1 MDGDGQSGKLARPV
15 GSTVM
20 DQQVSSRISRVYRWR
35 GLVRGS
41 SPTQVMK
48 REAGG
53 SRLDGRTEREA
64 GRDGR
69 IDGDGRTGQRYGSA
83 GVLIDGEDLCEGVAP
98 HRS

>member
-1 MDGDGQSGKLARPV
+1 
-15 GSTVM
+15 
-20 DQQVSSRISRVYRWR
+20 
-35 GLVRGS
+35 
-41 SPTQVMK
+41 MK